1 MPRITSGR
9 NALGERSVDQTR
21 DIHGSF
27 KFTDITAQN
36 IAEKKMAKRPMARGV
51 TSVVS
56 PAVVYDFKS
65 QNSIDAFLT
74 MNGTHDY
81 FSYAIVPCIAFAQ
94 EYITLTFNEIAF
106 GDEDEVVLPGAVD
119 YACRQYIHLLLP
131 GIVGTHSVSGTAV
144 GPSAAFNSSLLVA
157 QTTYPYVMGSQNGA
171 AGALKSTTGGATRV
185 NALYVQLD
193 QPVNGIIATTATAT
207 ASGVAAATTGGAT
220 GTAYTASN
228 ICNSITDSTSIWLD
242 SKQGVHGSNMTGASV
257 TTPVALSALPGIPG
271 VHILDRT
278 LEEQM
283 YMYLYQTKAAIAPS
297 GLWYAS
303 AAPETAGGAA
313 LTFSPVYQYPL
324 ALLTSRYF
332 ISATT
337 PVDRVE
343 ATIHHV
349 TCTPFTTTLPLFY
362 AADDTA
368 IVVAVVPSAVPGFS
382 GAEGTGRSN
391 SMYPAIGG
399 EYILSSTTPTAANPG
414 PGVVHT
420 FAANTIVGPISI
432 SNSVVSVIG
441 VDHLPLTFNMYAH
454 YCYGAGYRAIES
466 LVMIPGFGE
475 AEILDYHYIYMWEE
489 LSGEAGRRDV
499 YTTGCAPTR
508 DELIRMSL
516 DEQHLY
522 INIPWWFTYAYEN
535 PLVMTTTQLTD
546 MTFSLQLAQLSDLIV
561 VSDAFTIPVLS
572 QRDENAA
579 LWVNDNRAVLG
590 AKTYDQSFALDKNC
604 LYYPFVDPRNPQDIQ
619 LLDHK
624 PRVVAVDLVQ
634 QVIYLEDTLHEQLRQ
649 QAQSPVF
656 AGLCVQNCSLHQRI
670 TNYDG
675 YDYSIPMSGDN
686 PVIEYIVFVTLEANE
701 YQNDWFDSSRQGPS
715 QGWGSHLYDS
725 RYISNHEIRG
735 RDNMLDVDPIQSMML
750 EINNN
755 QRWHRAPAAEYR
767 VMQQAIHHSSVVN
780 AVKTRNYYHN
790 VCFATYPEE
799 GKQYSGSSNL
809 GKVGVH
815 RLNIQFDES
824 LATLLTPSGLIQSS
838 VPFTC
843 HVYGRVFA
851 VWDRDSKRLSG
862 PRYALKFDL
871 AARV

>member
-1 MPRITSGR
+1 MSRNSGLNGLGKVLRRDPEKTQGNVKLTFLEDSALQLNGAYKLRKPRPS
-9 NALGERSVDQTR
+9 ERG
-21 DIHGSF
+21 I
-27 KFTDITAQN
+27 
-36 IAEKKMAKRPMARGV
+36 

-94 EYITLTFNEIAF
+94 EYITLTFNQIAF

-144 GPSAAFNSSLLVA
+144 GPTQGFDNTKLVA

-171 AGALKSTTGGATRV
+171 ASSTSSTTAGATGAYF
-185 NALYVQLD
+185 NPLSP
-193 QPVNGIIATTATAT
+193 PVNGIIDAVTT
-207 ASGVAAATTGGAT
+207 VD
-220 GTAYTASN
+220 ASN
-228 ICNSITDSTSIWLD
+228 ICNSIADSTSIWLD
-242 SKQGVHGSNMTGASV
+242 SVDGVHGTGMSGTGGGALLI
-257 TTPVALSALPGIPG
+257 PAPLSALPGIPG

-283 YMYLYQTKAAIAPS
+283 YMYLFQFGVNTI
-297 GLWYAS
+297 
-303 AAPETAGGAA
+303 TGG
-313 LTFSPVYQYPL
+313 TGGQGGGGGGGG
-324 ALLTSRYF
+324 T
-332 ISATT
+332 
-337 PVDRVE
+337 
-343 ATIHHV
+343 
-349 TCTPFTTTLPLFY
+349 
-362 AADDTA
+362 
-368 IVVAVVPSAVPGFS
+368 
-382 GAEGTGRSN
+382 AEGTGAASAT
-391 SMYPAIGG
+391 SVGTTGAVGGSTLAGAGGVASTAAIGG
-399 EYILSSTTPTAANPG
+399 AGGGGGAGAA
-414 PGVVHT
+414 
-420 FAANTIVGPISI
+420 A
-432 SNSVVSVIG
+432 VIG
-441 VDHLPLTFNMYAH
+441 RPTSTDFAKLPLTFNMYAH

-466 LVMIPGFGE
+466 LVMVPGFGE

-516 DEQHLY
+516 NEQHLY

-535 PLVMTTTQLTD
+535 PLVLTTTQLTD

-579 LWVNDNRAVLG
+579 LWVNDNRAPLVTE
-590 AKTYDQSFALDKNC
+590 TYDGSFALQSNC
-604 LYYPFVDPRNPQDIQ
+604 IYYPFVDPRNPQDIQ

-675 YDYSIPMSGDN
+675 YDFSIPMSGDN